1 MAFLLVSNN
10 EMPLVRHRFTAAVP
24 CLALDSVDRLGR
36 NDSLRRAT
44 SKNSTDSE
52 CDIVIGEY
60 MADSYDWVQAD
71 ILCIGVH
78 FACLGWAVQRPVDGK
93 MCSRVFLNAP

>member
-71 ILCIGVH
+71 VLLYALEYTLRALVERFNALLTEKC
-78 FACLGWAVQRPVDGK
+78 AVV
-93 MCSRVFLNAP
+93 CS